1 MGLEISTVAFG
12 SVAPDGSLTTPSID
26 PELPNCALSGAAQN
40 TKSKLKADH
49 AIQRK
54 VRIIFP
60 PSQQRDVCLGWI
72 GAAKRNGGRPSSDAA
87 RREETATEISGSD
100 YAEGGPRDA
109 RCSEKESSG
118 EAFSGRTVCQ
128 ATCRASGI
136 RSRGAAANAGMCS
149 AWQVWPAGSGPPRG

>member
-72 GAAKRNGGRPSSDAA
+72 GAAKRNGGPP
-87 RREETATEISGSD
+87 TE
-100 YAEGGPRDA
+100 
-109 RCSEKESSG
+109 
-118 EAFSGRTVCQ
+118 
-128 ATCRASGI
+128 RASPDG
-136 RSRGAAANAGMCS
+136 RHAAED
-149 AWQVWPAGSGPPRG
+149 VRK